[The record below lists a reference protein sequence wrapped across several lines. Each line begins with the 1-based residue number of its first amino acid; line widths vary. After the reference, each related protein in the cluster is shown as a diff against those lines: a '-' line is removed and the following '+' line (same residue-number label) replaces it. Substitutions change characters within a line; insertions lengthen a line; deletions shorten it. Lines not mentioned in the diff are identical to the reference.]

1 MSLSSGASK
10 PLFAAS
16 NFSRAVT
23 GFAASAEMRA
33 LNTALPIGFGGLVAA
48 LLAIL
53 FLEPNGWRIA
63 PHPSFPLAAIA
74 GAMLPAFGAMSCVT
88 AIALAWQLALRRA
101 LPIVPQV
108 LASAIAFALAL
119 PAWRAGLAPLAYLR
133 SVGASG
139 LLLAILV
146 GMLCALLVRA
156 AVRFLPAGRYLGA
169 PLAVLP
175 FVALHAAGIDLSAYV
190 VAALAPLA
198 HLGDT
203 YPALLVIVFLETA
216 LWCIGIHGPA
226 LLAGVVTPVYL
237 SLQAI
242 NAHAFV
248 AHQPLPHIVV
258 VSLFLFVFPGGA
270 GATLPLAA
278 LLALSKVPRLRRIG
292 RATLPF
298 ALINANEPLLFTL
311 PIVANPFLALPFIG
325 IPMLLASLTYAVVAA
340 GWVARAAFYVPSSIP
355 APISVYL
362 ATLDWRAPILL
373 LANLLV
379 ATALWLPAVRAYER
393 HEVGLP

>member
-16 NFSRAVT
+16 NIS
-23 GFAASAEMRA
+23 RA
-33 LNTALPIGFGGLVAA
+33 LNSALPIGFAALVVA

-53 FLEPNGWRIA
+53 FVEPGGWRIA
-63 PHPSFPLAAIA
+63 PQPSFPLAAIA
-74 GAMLPAFGAMSCVT
+74 EAMLPAFGAMSCVT
-88 AIALAWQLALRRA
+88 AIALAVQLARRLA
-101 LPIVPQV
+101 LPLAPQIAV
-108 LASAIAFALAL
+108 TLLAFALVL
-119 PAWRAGLAPLAYLR
+119 PHPQGAVAPLDYLR

-146 GMLCALLVRA
+146 GMICALVASYTARL
-156 AVRFLPAGRYLGA
+156 LPAAPYLGA
-169 PLAVLP
+169 PLALLP
-175 FVALHAAGIDLSAYV
+175 FLALHAAGINASALV
-190 VAALAPLA
+190 RAALAPLA
-198 HLGDT
+198 HLGDS
-203 YPALLVIVFLETA
+203 YPALLAIVFAETA
-216 LWCIGIHGPA
+216 LWCVGIHGPA
-226 LLAGVVTPVYL
+226 LLAGIVTPVYL
-237 SLQAI
+237 SLQAE
-242 NAHAFV
+242 NTHAFA

-278 LLALSKVPRLRRIG
+278 LLARSKIPRLHRIG

-311 PIVANPFLALPFIG
+311 PIVGNPILALPFIG
-325 IPMLLASLTYAVVAA
+325 IPMLLASISYVAVSA

-373 LANLLV
+373 LANLFV
-379 ATALWLPAVRAYER
+379 ATLLWLPAVRAYER
-393 HEVGLP
+393 HEVGLA